1 MSCSEI
7 TAAGSKR
14 MVLALTRVPA
24 VEDLPGEEAPGAG
37 ITQVA
42 GVELHRQHQPHTPDG
57 LDDVGVLGRQ
67 LLQPGLEDGALVPA
81 LAGDVVL
88 QHILDGGQGGL
99 SSTQGCLP
107 KVGEPA
113 AGVVNELLDPHL
125 GLADDAG
132 DGRMPPPKAL
142 P

>member
-24 VEDLPGEEAPGAG
+24 VMSLPGEEAPGAG
-37 ITQVA
+37 IAQVA

-57 LDDVGVLGRQ
+57 LDDVGVLGCQ
-67 LLQPGLEDGALVPA
+67 LLQPGFEDGALVPA

-88 QHILDGGQGGL
+88 QHILNGGQGGR
-99 SSTQGCLP
+99 
-107 KVGEPA
+107 A
-113 AGVVNELLDPHL
+113 AHGVAAEGGGAQQPGVVNELLDPTSW
-125 GLADDAG
+125 AC
-132 DGRMPPPKAL
+132 R
-142 P
+142 